1 MTGVTAFRLAV
12 DRTGKP
18 NRCDI
23 VESSGFDVLDMT
35 TCQRLMVNA
44 RFSPLRDRAGKPIEG
59 TYSNRIRWVLPPG
72 AGLPVSERFASML
85 LSIDQTGNVTSCRIV
100 LHVPAESV
108 TSAENL
114 CEQAFNSPPPALGLE
129 FRGNFQGPSADVE
142 IQLADVF
149 TPALR
154 ARVLSPMSGYEQRG
168 LSIHRFTVTDDGKLG
183 QWSSVGAFSL
193 QPTSAG
199 RPRAKI
205 LTRPSPRSTRT
216 APQADG
222 ILCGCY

>member
-1 MTGVTAFRLAV
+1 
-12 DRTGKP
+12 
-18 NRCDI
+18 
-23 VESSGFDVLDMT
+23 
-35 TCQRLMVNA
+35 
-44 RFSPLRDRAGKPIEG
+44 
-59 TYSNRIRWVLPPG
+59 
-72 AGLPVSERFASML
+72 
-85 LSIDQTGNVTSCRIV
+85 V

-168 LSIHRFTVTDDGKLG
+168 LNIHRFTVTGDGKLG
-183 QWSSVGAFSL
+183 QCSYEEQRGSVFLATDFCGE
-193 QPTSAG
+193 AG
-199 RPRAKI
+199 RQNFDPPFSAFNK
-205 LTRPSPRSTRT
+205 
-216 APQADG
+216 DG
-222 ILCGCY
+222 VASGWHIMRVLLKTGQ